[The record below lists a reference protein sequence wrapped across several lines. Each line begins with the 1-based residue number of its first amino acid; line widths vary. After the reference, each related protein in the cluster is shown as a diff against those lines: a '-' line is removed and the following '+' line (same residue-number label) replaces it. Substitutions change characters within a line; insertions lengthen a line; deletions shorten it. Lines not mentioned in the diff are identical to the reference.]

1 MEPIRIGI
9 IGCGVIGSG
18 AHVPAALA
26 SPMVE
31 CLAVA
36 DLIEERRVKAAE
48 RLGIGTTYA
57 SGEELLHDDRLE
69 AVVFALPTGVRTP
82 LVLEALRLGLH
93 VLIEKPV
100 AMHADQVREM
110 IALRGDKLVA
120 GVCSARNVMY
130 PSVKAAAEC
139 VASGVLGQIRVV
151 RSRAVIPAGAAPT
164 NPPPPWRVSHGLNG
178 GGILVNWGCYD
189 LDYVMSVAGW
199 GLEPKTVL
207 AQTWPLGEHLSAR
220 VDPCS
225 DADNHY
231 IALIRCAGGE
241 MISFER
247 AEFASAASDQ
257 AWQILGS
264 HGSLSLWLHGGKD
277 KKLTLDVSDA
287 EKGTETRV
295 LWEGDDVGVDVTQA
309 LHEDLARAIREGGT
323 PQTTLERALIM
334 QSITDAIY
342 ASARSGDAVTIA

>member
-26 SPMVE
+26 SPLVE

-36 DLIEERRVKAAE
+36 DLIQERRTNAAQ
-48 RLGIGTTYA
+48 RLGISTTYA
-57 SGEELLHDDRLE
+57 RGEELLCDDRLE
-69 AVVFALPTGVRTP
+69 AVIFALPTGVRTP
-82 LVLEALRLGLH
+82 LVLEALRLGRH

-100 AMHADQVREM
+100 AMNAGQVREM
-110 IALRGDKLVA
+110 IALRGDKVA

-130 PSVKAAAEC
+130 PSVKAAMEC

-151 RSRAVIPAGAAPT
+151 RSRAITPAGAAPT

-199 GLEPKTVL
+199 GLEPRTVL
-207 AQTWPLGEHLSAR
+207 AQTWPLGEHLAAR

-231 IALIRCAGGE
+231 ISLIRCAGGE

-247 AEFASAASDQ
+247 AEFASAATDE

-264 HGSLSLWLHGGKD
+264 HGSLSLWLHGGKG
-277 KKLTLDVSDA
+277 KSLRLDTSDA
-287 EKGTETRV
+287 QAGTTSRV
-295 LWEGDDVGVDVTQA
+295 VWEGDDVGVDVTQA
-309 LHEDLARAIREGGT
+309 LHEDFARAIREGGT
-323 PQTTLERALIM
+323 CQTTLERALVM
-334 QSITDAIY
+334 QQITDAIY
-342 ASARSGDAVTIA
+342 ASARSGEAVPV